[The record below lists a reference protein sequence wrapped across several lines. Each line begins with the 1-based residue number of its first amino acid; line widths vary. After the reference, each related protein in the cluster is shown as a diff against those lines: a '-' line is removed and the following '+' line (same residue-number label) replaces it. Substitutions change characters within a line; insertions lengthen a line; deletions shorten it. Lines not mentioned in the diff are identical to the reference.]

1 MKQRNLILKIII
13 YIILI
18 IYVIGSI
25 TPFLWTIL
33 TSIKLPLDAF
43 SRVPKIFNFEPTSK
57 NYVDLWLQAPVE
69 EFMPYAIGIIII
81 LAVLILLGVFAHK
94 LPVKKSYIYIGIAL
108 VILAIIFGLPKFV
121 QMAEFYSYFLNS
133 IVVTIGVVITS
144 ISIGCL
150 AGYGLARY
158 RGLMGVIILVVALAF
173 RALPGTAFVLPYF
186 YLGRMS
192 GLFDTYFLLIISL
205 VAVNQPFTIWMLRSF
220 FMEIPREIEE
230 AAMIDGAG
238 RLQSFLRVIIP
249 IMWPGIITTALFSL
263 MLAYSDFFFANTL
276 TLTKWTLPVGIV
288 QFTGGEDPGY
298 ISLASAAAVSI
309 SIPIVFVIIFFQK
322 YLIKGLGAGAVK
334 G

>member
-1 MKQRNLILKIII
+1 MKKRNSILKVFI
-13 YIILI
+13 YLVLI
-18 IYVIGSI
+18 VYVIGSI

-57 NYVDLWLQAPVE
+57 NYVDLWLQTPLE
-69 EFMPYAIGIIII
+69 EFMPYAIGIVAL
-81 LAVLILLGVFAHK
+81 LAVLILLGVFANR
-94 LPVKKSYIYIGIAL
+94 LPIKKTYTYLGITVA
-108 VILAIIFGLPKFV
+108 ILAIIFGLPKFV
-121 QMAEFYSYFLNS
+121 QMAEFYDYFQNS
-133 IVVTIGVVITS
+133 IIVTVGVVITS

-158 RGLMGVIILVVALAF
+158 SGVLGVVILVVALAF

-186 YLGRMS
+186 YLGRLS
-192 GLFDTYFLLIISL
+192 GMFDTYFLLIICL
-205 VAVNQPFTIWMLRSF
+205 VAANQPFTIWMLRSF
-220 FMEIPREIEE
+220 FMEIPKEIEE

-238 RLQSFLRVIIP
+238 RLQAFLQVIIP

-298 ISLASAAAVSI
+298 VSLASAAAVSI
-309 SIPIVFVIIFFQK
+309 SIPIVFVIVFFQK

>member
-1 MKQRNLILKIII
+1 
-13 YIILI
+13 
-18 IYVIGSI
+18 
-25 TPFLWTIL
+25 
-33 TSIKLPLDAF
+33 
-43 SRVPKIFNFEPTSK
+43 
-57 NYVDLWLQAPVE
+57 
-69 EFMPYAIGIIII
+69 MPYAIGIIII

-150 AGYGLARY
+150 SGYGLASY

-309 SIPIVFVIIFFQK
+309 SFPIIFVIIFFQK